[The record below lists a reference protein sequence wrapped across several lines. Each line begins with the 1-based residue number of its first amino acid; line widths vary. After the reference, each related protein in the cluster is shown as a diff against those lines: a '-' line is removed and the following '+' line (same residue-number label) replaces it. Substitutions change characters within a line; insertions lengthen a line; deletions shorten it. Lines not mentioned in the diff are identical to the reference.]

1 MLCLFI
7 LPQLIELNK
16 QSLQLQVNKKAEQL
30 LYEELQ
36 AKLID
41 GQAFTNYTILYRG
54 IEYKILWSDLTVTG
68 QKEVCVQVDKNAFIQ
83 QTKLCAVSE

>member
-41 GQAFTNYTILYRG
+41 GQSFTNYTILYRG
-54 IEYKILWSDLTVTG
+54 IEYRILWSNLAVTE
-68 QKEVCVQVDKNAFIQ
+68 QKEVCVRVDKNAFLLRTEI
-83 QTKLCAVSE
+83 CAVPE